1 MRDWNQMLPDWP
13 NLKRLW
19 EQRFRMLLNERM
31 VQGSIASLTTRIKYF
46 EGDTSEIM
54 DSSGHTQERSPK
66 LLASSFEI
74 DPQDLIERGPFALLD
89 AFGGLASD
97 LAGQMSSGILDEVN
111 QVTEDTGNV
120 VTTGGSDIA
129 FDTILLAL
137 EKIAMDFDQ
146 EGRPQF
152 PTLLASPETIEK
164 LSNLQQD
171 EHHRRKLDKIIEQ
184 KRREWIDRESHRKL
198 VD

>member
-1 MRDWNQMLPDWP
+1 MLPDWP

-19 EQRFRMLLNERM
+19 AQRFQVLLNERM
-31 VQGSIASLTTRIKYF
+31 VEGSIASLTTRIKYF

-54 DSSGHTQERSPK
+54 DSSGQTQERSPK
-66 LLASSFEI
+66 RLASSFEI
-74 DPQDLIERGPFALLD
+74 NRQDLIERGPVALLD
-89 AFGGLASD
+89 PFGGLASD
-97 LAGQMSSGILDEVN
+97 LASQMSSGILDEIN

-137 EKIAMDFDQ
+137 EKIEMDFDQ
-146 EGRPQF
+146 EGLPQF

-164 LSNLQQD
+164 LSNLEQD
-171 EHHRRKLDKIIEQ
+171 EHQRRKLDEIIEQ
-184 KRREWIDRESHRKL
+184 KRREWFDRESHRKL